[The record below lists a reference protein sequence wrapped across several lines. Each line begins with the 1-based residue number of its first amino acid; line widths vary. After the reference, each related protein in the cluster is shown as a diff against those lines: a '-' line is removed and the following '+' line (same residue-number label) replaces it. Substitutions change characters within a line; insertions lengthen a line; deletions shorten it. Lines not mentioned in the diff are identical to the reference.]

1 MFYLSIL
8 LPHTK
13 FYKAQQSEIPTTI
26 MCKLHQP
33 IIVGSFEKKNKKT
46 LMWSHVKIDMQRSH
60 FPSHVYMTRQNDQIE
75 GEIQRPT
82 KKRNSTIPTWLTF
95 QIYALIH
102 VGVFSTLHVARV
114 ERCKPIH
121 KFHKHVSPTTQS
133 HDQTHP
139 TTMKNVIEV
148 KISSICKSLNIFRMA
163 SI

>member
-1 MFYLSIL
+1 
-8 LPHTK
+8 
-13 FYKAQQSEIPTTI
+13 
-26 MCKLHQP
+26 
-33 IIVGSFEKKNKKT
+33 
-46 LMWSHVKIDMQRSH
+46 MWSHVKIDMHRSH

-102 VGVFSTLHVARV
+102 VGEFSTLHVARV

-133 HDQTHP
+133 HNQTHP

-148 KISSICKSLNIFRMA
+148 KISSICKSLILLERQAFRGVYSTPLLSPGTGGFEIYEMGICVRKILCW
-163 SI
+163 SLTMF